1 VLDRLHSLI
10 AVPEVQFAA
19 LVVAA
24 LIAGIAAHSVLRL
37 VVRRTMSDTGAPR
50 TILKRVDA
58 PARLLLPLLAL
69 SIVIQHAQL
78 DAAWLAGFVHIL
90 SLIVIAA
97 FTWFAIS
104 AVAGVQAAIASR
116 NLIDVEDNLHARR
129 ILTQTRVLSR
139 IAMALIFMIG
149 AAAILMTFP
158 GAREIGAS
166 LLASAGLVGLVAG
179 FAARPVLGNLLAG
192 VQIALTQPIRLDD
205 VVIVENEWGR
215 IEEITGSYVVV
226 RLWDERRLVVPLEYF
241 ISKPFQNWTR
251 TTSRIIGSVF
261 VWVDYALPLEPLR
274 AELLRLCEGAKEWDR
289 RVCVLQVTDANE
301 RAMQLRALVS
311 STGSAQNWDLRC
323 IVREGL
329 IAFVAREYPDALPI
343 MRQSR
348 VEATSTDPEPRM
360 PAPSAS

>member
-1 VLDRLHSLI
+1 VLDRLQSLI
-10 AVPEVQFAA
+10 AVPQVQFAS

-24 LIAGIAAHSVLRL
+24 LVAGIAAHRLLRL
-37 VVRRTMSDTGAPR
+37 VVRRMMRDTGAVR
-50 TILKRVDA
+50 TILKRVDT

-69 SIVIQHAQL
+69 SIVIQHAEIE
-78 DAAWLAGFVHIL
+78 AAWLAGFVHIVAL
-90 SLIVIAA
+90 AVIAA
-97 FTWFAIS
+97 FTWFAIG

-129 ILTQTRVLSR
+129 ILTQTRVLCR
-139 IAMALIFMIG
+139 IAIALIVLIG
-149 AAAILMTFP
+149 AAAMLMTFP

-166 LLASAGLVGLVAG
+166 LLASAGLVGVVAG

-205 VVIVENEWGR
+205 VVIVEGEWGR

-226 RLWDERRLVVPLEYF
+226 RIWDERRLVVPLEYF

-251 TTSRIIGSVF
+251 TTSNIIGSVF
-261 VWVDYALPLEPLR
+261 VWVDYALPVEPLR
-274 AELLRLCEGAKEWDR
+274 AELRRLCEGAKEWDR

-311 STGSAQNWDLRC
+311 STGSSQNWDLRC

-329 IAFVAREYPDALPI
+329 IAYVAREFPEALPV

-348 VEATSTDPEPRM
+348 VDAAAPELR
-360 PAPSAS
+360 

>member
-1 VLDRLHSLI
+1 VPDRLRSLI
-10 AVPEVQFAA
+10 AVPEVQFAVLIAVA
-19 LVVAA
+19 LA
-24 LIAGIAAHSVLRL
+24 AGIAVHALLRL
-37 VVRRTMSDTGAPR
+37 VVRRTMRDTGTLR

-58 PARLLLPLLAL
+58 PARLLLPLLAIT
-69 SIVIQHAQL
+69 IVIEHVRI
-78 DAAWLAGFVHIL
+78 DAAWLAGLAHIA
-90 SLIVIAA
+90 SLAVIAA
-97 FTWFAIS
+97 FTWFAFGI
-104 AVAGVQAAIASR
+104 VAGVQAAIASR
-116 NLIDVEDNLHARR
+116 NLIEVEDNLQARR

-139 IAMALIFMIG
+139 VAMALIVMIG
-149 AAAILMTFP
+149 AAAMLMTFP

-166 LLASAGLVGLVAG
+166 LLASAGLVGVVAG

-205 VVIVENEWGR
+205 VVIVEGEWGR

-226 RLWDERRLVVPLEYF
+226 HIWDERRLVVPLEYF

-251 TTSRIIGSVF
+251 TTSRIVGSVF
-261 VWVDYALPLEPLR
+261 VWVDYALPVEPLR
-274 AELLRLCEGAKEWDR
+274 AELRRLCEGAKEWDR

-329 IAFVAREYPDALPI
+329 VAYIAREHPDALPL

-348 VEATSTDPEPRM
+348 VES
-360 PAPSAS
+360 PAAEFH